1 MISIQT
7 RLRRGDAELLELL
20 ERVLKIQ
27 EKENPGS
34 EEVMQTLKKIVYY
47 LDKIERKGEKFSM
60 QRRLSV
66 LRMKYKQ
73 MVQYYYHNSSAC
85 RNWMSHLSVD
95 ALLFLH
101 KQVVK
106 F

>member
-27 EKENPGS
+27 EKENPVS

-47 LDKIERKGEKFSM
+47 LDKLGRKDEKFSI
-60 QRRLSV
+60 QKRLSV
-66 LRMKYKQ
+66 LMD
-73 MVQYYYHNSSAC
+73 VTFIS
-85 RNWMSHLSVD
+85 
-95 ALLFLH
+95 
-101 KQVVK
+101 
-106 F
+106 

>member
-27 EKENPGS
+27 EKEHPGS

-47 LDKIERKGEKFSM
+47 LDKLGRKDEKFSI
-60 QRRLSV
+60 QKRLSV
-66 LRMKYKQ
+66 LMD
-73 MVQYYYHNSSAC
+73 VTFIS
-85 RNWMSHLSVD
+85 
-95 ALLFLH
+95 
-101 KQVVK
+101 
-106 F
+106 